1 MPASVIIALGAF
13 AGLTIFLGLPVA
25 RIKRV
30 SPSARTFL
38 SMLATGVLIFL
49 LYDIISKAS
58 EPIGEALTQVRD
70 RHTGQGALFGD
81 VALLI
86 VGLAIGLV
94 GLVYFN
100 SYVIARYK
108 ASRPR
113 GASSRSLG
121 GTPAPAASAAETRLA
136 FAGMGSGAISGVKAR
151 RVVQPGGGSSAAAAR
166 AASAATERELTPQM
180 LAIVIAVGIG
190 LHNFSEGLAIGQS
203 AASGALQLAAV
214 LIIGFGLHNMSEGFG
229 IAGPL
234 TGQSISWRFLL
245 LLGLIGGG
253 PTFLGTVLGVVF
265 HSPQLFIFCLAL
277 AAGAII
283 YVIAELLG
291 VAKRFK
297 AQNIV
302 MWGLLA
308 GFVLGYLTDLIVS
321 FAGA

>member
-1 MPASVIIALGAF
+1 MPTGVIIALGAF

-25 RIKRV
+25 MFKRV
-30 SPSARTFL
+30 STPVRTFL

-58 EPIGEALTQVRD
+58 EPIGDALTLVREH
-70 RHTGQGALFGD
+70 HTNQATFFGD

-86 VGLAIGLV
+86 VGLGLGLV

-100 SYVIARYK
+100 NYVITRYR
-108 ASRPR
+108 ASQTRNRP
-113 GASSRSLG
+113 SRSLG
-121 GTPAPAASAAETRLA
+121 GNPAPAPSVAETRLA
-136 FAGMGSGAISGVKAR
+136 LAGIAPAAIAGNPVR
-151 RVVQPGGGSSAAAAR
+151 SSAPS
-166 AASAATERELTPQM
+166 ASVSSAGTIAEVASSERELTPKM

-234 TGQSISWRFLL
+234 SGQSVSWKLLL
-245 LLGLIGGG
+245 LLGVVGGG
-253 PTFLGTVLGVVF
+253 PTFLGTVIGVVF